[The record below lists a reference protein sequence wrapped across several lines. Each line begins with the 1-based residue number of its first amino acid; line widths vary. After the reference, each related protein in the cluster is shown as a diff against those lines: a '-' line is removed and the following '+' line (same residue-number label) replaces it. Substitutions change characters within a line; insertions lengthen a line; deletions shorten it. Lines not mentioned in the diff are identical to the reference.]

1 MYTSGN
7 DRFCYLFLVQMLIT
21 CKYSARQRLLF
32 PVQLIEGISLKCL
45 FTQGEIPKCFRTAA
59 NHLHM
64 VPLTRLVNCS
74 VKPHHY
80 LWIRIVSR
88 AYTTVSFPIHLCALL
103 IKLPYN
109 LFRSYLTLG
118 LIQFVKTPR
127 FKNLIFWF
135 KH

>member
-64 VPLTRLVNCS
+64 VPD
-74 VKPHHY
+74 
-80 LWIRIVSR
+80 
-88 AYTTVSFPIHLCALL
+88 LL
-103 IKLPYN
+103 IVVLSHTIIYEYA
-109 LFRSYLTLG
+109 LCRSSLHNCFFSNTLMCAA
-118 LIQFVKTPR
+118 
-127 FKNLIFWF
+127 N
-135 KH
+135 